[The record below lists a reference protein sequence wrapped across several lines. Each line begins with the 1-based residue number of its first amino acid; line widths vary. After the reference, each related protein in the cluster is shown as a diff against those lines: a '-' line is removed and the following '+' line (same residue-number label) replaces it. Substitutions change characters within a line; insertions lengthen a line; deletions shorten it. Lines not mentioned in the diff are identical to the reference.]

1 MSIGRYAGDYM
12 ARVGSIPGGYVRKK
26 DFSVDGKSFEYRN
39 PFNRDLRD
47 DNYVNMKEY
56 GDDGPNPNAYKYTN
70 PMYDYS
76 YGQVRDAAKLEGI
89 NNVNS
94 EEEVARIIARIQGL
108 NNPEPKE
115 KKDKDKDKEPI
126 EETLPV
132 TAPLP
137 EPPAPES
144 EQESDQE
151 PAPNPIQPLPT
162 TPIGSIVGKLNPILN
177 VSQANPVTVTGNK
190 NKTNVDNSINQNT
203 MDASDNRTFYGG
215 STRTFNNPYL
225 SKAAAMVT
233 NSFNQEGKDFM
244 ESSSNAQKLLADGFM
259 DKFMRD
265 RLFG

>member
-26 DFSVDGKSFEYRN
+26 DFSIDGKSWAYRDPSN
-39 PFNRDLRD
+39 FNDTGSGRSGEFWEKPDYNRHS
-47 DNYVNMKEY
+47 Y
-56 GDDGPNPNAYKYTN
+56 AYTN
-70 PMYDYS
+70 PLYDYS

-89 NNVNS
+89 KNVNS
-94 EEEVARIIARIQGL
+94 EEEVEKIIARIQGL

-203 MDASDNRTFYGG
+203 MDASDNRIFYGG
-215 STRTFNNPYL
+215 STRTFNNPSL
-225 SKAAAMVT
+225 NKAAAMVT

-244 ESSSNAQKLLADGFM
+244 ESSSNAQKLLANGFM